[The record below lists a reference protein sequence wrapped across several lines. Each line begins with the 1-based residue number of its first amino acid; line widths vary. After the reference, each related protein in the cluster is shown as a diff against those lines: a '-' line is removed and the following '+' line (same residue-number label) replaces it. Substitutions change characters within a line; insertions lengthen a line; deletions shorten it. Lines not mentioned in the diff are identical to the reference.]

1 MNLGLCKGRHEIAG
15 VTEYVF
21 PQEVDPLDVD
31 GLLAQASSAIH
42 GADFVNLYVTGLTV
56 ALVAVINACAIQQIP
71 LTLWH
76 YDRESGEYYPQSVEV
91 CGNIFV
97 D

>member
-1 MNLGLCKGRHEIAG
+1 MKLGLCKGRHEIDG
-15 VTEYVF
+15 VDNYVF
-21 PQEVDPLDVD
+21 PTEVDPLDVD
-31 GLLAQASSAIH
+31 GLLAQASSAVR
-42 GADFVNLYVTGLTV
+42 GADFVDLYVTGLTV
-56 ALVAVINACAIQQIP
+56 ALVAVINACGLQEIP